1 MFMRIV
7 RSTPK
12 PGQHDEFAKRWKA
25 FFGPRIEQNPKV
37 RHAYVGYDAT
47 ANAVVAVTVWDE
59 HPGDAVFEATAE
71 EFRPQV
77 QDLMAGPPVF
87 EAYEVIANA

>member
-25 FFGPRIEQNPKV
+25 HFGPMIKQNPKV
-37 RHAYVGYDAT
+37 RHAYVGYDAD
-47 ANAVVAVTVWDE
+47 ANTVVAVTVWDE
-59 HPGDAVFEATAE
+59 RPEDAVLHAGAE
-71 EFRPQV
+71 EFRPKV

-87 EAYEVIANA
+87 EAYDVLANA